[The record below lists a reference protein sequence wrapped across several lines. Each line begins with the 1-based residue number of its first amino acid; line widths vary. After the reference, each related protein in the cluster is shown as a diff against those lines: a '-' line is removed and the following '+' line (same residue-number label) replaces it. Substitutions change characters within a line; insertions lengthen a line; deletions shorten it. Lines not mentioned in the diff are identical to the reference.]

1 MEEDN
6 NMTYSKELEKIKMD
20 IDELQNS
27 ILGKKRKITNNK
39 NDYVPS
45 LFGRVQC
52 SSPPLFLN
60 AKQTCL
66 LPGRVCLSNQKLDEN
81 ELSEQNNDNKIS
93 SLFDSFSS
101 STKNFLSKKLDEN
114 LILEEH
120 KKLLD
125 ETNYL
130 IEYKKK
136 GFLSIIKS
144 KDREQNIES
153 LVKKFEEKYN
163 ITYDIPFDK
172 LSDKI
177 DKYQKS
183 KKEHDILYIEYKRRY
198 PKALNIDHIY
208 LNK

>member
-20 IDELQNS
+20 IEELQNS
-27 ILGKKRKITNNK
+27 ILGKKRKITDNK
-39 NDYVPS
+39 NDYVPL
-45 LFGRVQC
+45 LFGQA
-52 SSPPLFLN
+52 PPLFLN

-66 LPGRVCLSNQKLDEN
+66 LPGRVCLLNPKSDKN

-101 STKNFLSKKLDEN
+101 STKNFLSKILEEHKKL
-114 LILEEH
+114 LEEH

-163 ITYDIPFDK
+163 IAYDIPFDK

-177 DKYQKS
+177 DKYKKS